1 MLSKIDAEIL
11 HELLQNGRTSF
22 AEIAKKL
29 NISKKTVWQHY
40 LIMKQKGVI
49 IGSTLQLNYKKIG
62 YNNVV
67 NIFGSLENRNL
78 KQAIDQIQK
87 IPKIYSVFPNDP
99 ERNLGI
105 CALLKDITEL
115 DRLRNQLRHEFNLQ
129 KIKTFSWLAIKNF
142 PENLLLHPNQKRS
155 FLKIQTTNRENEN
168 SKVENLDSID
178 RKIIKILSSN
188 SRISINALSK
198 KIKAS
203 QYTISKKYKNLIQKN
218 IIKSVIQ
225 INPKILGYKAFPIF
239 DLAFS
244 SQVVIKN
251 IIDYLVNIP
260 DIIHLIMTTGDFELI
275 VYAFVRNIEQF
286 LEIKEKIVN
295 MKDLMDMKIVI
306 HNILPVWPT
315 PNQYISTI

>member
-1 MLSKIDAEIL
+1 MLNKIDAEIL

-155 FLKIQTTNRENEN
+155 FLKIQTTNRKNEN

>member
-1 MLSKIDAEIL
+1 MLNKIDAEIL

-155 FLKIQTTNRENEN
+155 FLKIQTTNRKNEN

-188 SRISINALSK
+188 SRVSINALSK

-306 HNILPVWPT
+306 HNILPLWPT
-315 PNQYISTI
+315 SNQYISTT

>member
-155 FLKIQTTNRENEN
+155 FLKIQTTNRKNEN

>member
-155 FLKIQTTNRENEN
+155 FLKIQTTNRKNEN

-315 PNQYISTI
+315 SNQYISTT